1 MDEHQ
6 AEQIVLLDLRAIS
19 ILADYFVICSATSER
34 QLQALVEVVDE
45 QIGHRGRNP
54 HGREGTPEAGWC
66 LLDYGDVVLH
76 VFSRE
81 KRQFYGL
88 DQFWSQATVVVKVQ

>member
-34 QLQALVEVVDE
+34 QLRALVDVVDE
-45 QIGHRGRNP
+45 EIGHRGRNP
-54 HGREGTPEAGWC
+54 RGREGTPEAGWC
-66 LLDYGDVVLH
+66 QLDYGDVVLH